1 MGKYLL
7 GLDNGGTMIKAAL
20 YDLKGNEVAIS
31 SSKTVMYQPQ
41 PGFTERNVE
50 EMWQA
55 NVTAIKGVIAKAG
68 IDGSEIIGLAATGH
82 GNGLYLV
89 RADGSQTTNGMI
101 STDVR
106 GREYVIKWQNDGTH
120 DKILPKTMQS
130 VFAGQPTTLLRWF
143 IDHQPEVLEETR
155 WIFMCKDYIRFR
167 LTGEAYGEIA
177 DMSGSS
183 LMNVRDVKY
192 DRELLRDMGLES
204 IYDKLP
210 PLRYSGEVCGTITK
224 EVAALTGLAEGT
236 PVAGGC
242 MDIHASAMAVGI
254 TDEDKLCVV
263 AGTWSI
269 NEYISKQP
277 VVDKDLFMTSI
288 YPIPG
293 YWMILEG
300 SPTSASNLEWFL
312 TEILRDI
319 DLKEQDV
326 YEYSNNCVNCVADED
341 CGVVFLP
348 FLYASNVNINAK
360 ACFVGLSSYHNRDN
374 MLRAVYEGIVFS
386 HKYHIEKLL
395 KYRKA
400 PKSIRIAGGVAKS
413 RVWVQM
419 FADIL
424 QVPIEVTECTELG
437 ALGAAICAGVATGA
451 YESFKAASDV
461 MVEIA
466 FTAVPNPDKRA
477 MYEKKYNRYLKV
489 IKALD
494 GIWDEY

>member
-7 GLDNGGTMIKAAL
+7 GLDNGGTMTKAAL
-20 YDLKGNEVAIS
+20 YDLAGNEVAIS
-31 SSKTVMYQPQ
+31 SSKTAMYQPQ
-41 PGFTERNVE
+41 PGFTERDVE

-55 NVTAIKGVIAKAG
+55 NVTAIKGVIKKAG
-68 IDGSEIIGLAATGH
+68 IDGSEIIGLSATGH

-120 DKILPKTMQS
+120 AKILPKTMQS

-143 IDHQPEVLEETR
+143 MDHQPEVLEETR

-167 LTGEAYGEIA
+167 LTGEVYGEIA

-192 DRELLRDMGLES
+192 DRELLADMGLES

-224 EVAALTGLAEGT
+224 EVAELTGLKAGT

-242 MDIHASAMAVGI
+242 MDIHASAMATGI
-254 TDEDKLCVV
+254 TDEDKMCVV

-269 NEYISKQP
+269 NEYISKTP

-312 TEILRDI
+312 TEV
-319 DLKEQDV
+319 LKDV
-326 YEYSNNCVNCVADED
+326 ELKGQNIYDYSNACVEAVGDGD
-341 CGVVFLP
+341 TGIVFLP
-348 FLYASNVNINAK
+348 FLFASNVNINAK
-360 ACFVGLSSYHNRDN
+360 ACFVGFSSYHTRADL
-374 MLRAVYEGIVFS
+374 LRAVYEGIVFS

-395 KYRKA
+395 KYRSA
-400 PKSIRIAGGVAKS
+400 PKAIRIAGGVVKS
-413 RVWVQM
+413 PVWVQM

-424 QVPIEVTECTELG
+424 QVPIEVTDCTELG

-451 YESFKAASDV
+451 YDSFKTASDA
-461 MVEIA
+461 MVKIG
-466 FTAVPNPDKRA
+466 FTAQPNPARFA
-477 MYEKKYNRYLKV
+477 IYEKKYNRYLKV
-489 IKALD
+489 IGALD